1 MTERK
6 STDILLSLE
15 AKMTES
21 LGLLRNIDNNLKL
34 LLNQK
39 NVSEQTIKNL
49 QFLVQQ
55 TPMPR
60 QPELKM
66 EAPTET
72 APKPV
77 VKVDQAPSVSASVEA
92 VDFPQVDN
100 PVPVGG
106 PPRTVQEKILYE
118 KDGKIVLLAQV
129 EIFEDEVIN
138 NQPTLKLVKKTRTN
152 NQGTWTAKL
161 PPGVYKVRV
170 AKQPVQNRPAIA
182 KTYEVRVTS
191 GEGPLILESRKL

>member
-6 STDILLSLE
+6 STDVLLSLE
-15 AKMTES
+15 AKVTES

-39 NVSEQTIKNL
+39 NVSEQTVKNL
-49 QFLVQQ
+49 QALMPQP
-55 TPMPR
+55 TPI
-60 QPELKM
+60 KM
-66 EAPTET
+66 EAPAVTD
-72 APKPV
+72 PKPPV
-77 VKVDQAPSVSASVEA
+77 VVNQAPSVSNSVEA
-92 VDFPQVDN
+92 VDFPQIDN

-118 KDGKIVLLAQV
+118 KDGKIILLAQV
-129 EIFEDEVIN
+129 EIFQEEVIN

-182 KTYEVRVTS
+182 KTYEVRVIS

>member
-6 STDILLSLE
+6 STDVLLSLE
-15 AKMTES
+15 AKVTES

-39 NVSEQTIKNL
+39 NISEQTVKNL
-49 QFLVQQ
+49 QAL
-55 TPMPR
+55 TP
-60 QPELKM
+60 QPAPSIKM
-66 EAPTET
+66 EAPAVTD
-72 APKPV
+72 PKPPV
-77 VKVDQAPSVSASVEA
+77 VANQVPSVSNSVEA

-129 EIFEDEVIN
+129 EIFQEEVIN

-182 KTYEVRVTS
+182 KTYEVRVIS